1 MSETPPIVRPSPADL
16 AFMES
21 DKIADLFVEAAAILS
36 AREET
41 AEIQR
46 AEVRR
51 VRRMG

>member
-1 MSETPPIVRPSPADL
+1 MSENPPIVRPSPADL

-21 DKIADLFVEAAAILS
+21 AAVADMLVEAAAILS

-41 AEIQR
+41 DEIQR

-51 VRRMG
+51 LKRIA

>member
-1 MSETPPIVRPSPADL
+1 MSENPPIVRPSPADL

-21 DKIADLFVEAAAILS
+21 AAVADLLVEAAAILS

-41 AEIQR
+41 DEIQR

-51 VRRMG
+51 IGRIA

>member
-16 AFMES
+16 AFMPS
-21 DKIADLFVEAAAILS
+21 DKIADLLVEAAAILS

-41 AEIQR
+41 DEIQR

-51 VRRMG
+51 IGRIG

>member
-1 MSETPPIVRPSPADL
+1 MSEHPPVVRPSPADL

-21 DKIADLFVEAAAILS
+21 AKIADLAVEALAILS

-51 VRRMG
+51 IGRFA